1 VEQPCGY
8 TWGVRVFLIVITTCY
23 LSHSSLKNKK
33 GFFLKKRKVQEKF
46 IRFIYFLFF
55 TCFLNITL
63 NFSFNLNNLF
73 SKLLC
78 ILSENNNTNNK
89 LFD

>member
-1 VEQPCGY
+1 VGCKSFLNCDNDMLFVTFFSQKIKK
-8 TWGVRVFLIVITTCY
+8 VFFY
-23 LSHSSLKNKK
+23 
-33 GFFLKKRKVQEKF
+33 KKRKVQEKF